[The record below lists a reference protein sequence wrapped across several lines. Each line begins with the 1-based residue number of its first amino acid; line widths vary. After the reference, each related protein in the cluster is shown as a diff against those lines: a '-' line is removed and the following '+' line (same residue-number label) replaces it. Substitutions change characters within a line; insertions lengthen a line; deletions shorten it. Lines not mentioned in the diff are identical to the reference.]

1 MDGGKVE
8 GKRWK
13 ERRQE
18 EGREKEL
25 KREGKDEG
33 KGRDGCSA
41 VNCATPIFSFPF
53 IFATVI
59 IIYAQ

>member
-1 MDGGKVE
+1 ME
-8 GKRWK
+8 GRWK

-33 KGRDGCSA
+33 KGRDGCST
-41 VNCATPIFSFPF
+41 VNCATPIFPLSFHLCNCHNN
-53 IFATVI
+53 VI
-59 IIYAQ
+59 VHMVIYR

>member
-1 MDGGKVE
+1 ME
-8 GKRWK
+8 GRWK

-33 KGRDGCSA
+33 KGRDGCSI
-41 VNCATPIFSFPF
+41 VKRERW
-53 IFATVI
+53 V
-59 IIYAQ
+59 